1 MKLPIMSDRLCKMQ
15 HDRQTINKNDKH
27 KQQQKNK
34 QTKRIG
40 EFVYLIVGD
49 VLVVTWTRVVKE
61 QQLIFTG
68 TVRLQVHRL
77 QEDGGDI
84 LNTLY
89 GYMSSH
95 HNGSCQHHLVSIQW
109 PLALKQP
116 GSK

>member
-1 MKLPIMSDRLCKMQ
+1 MP
-15 HDRQTINKNDKH
+15 KH

-84 LNTLY
+84 LNTLSLY

-95 HNGSCQHHLVSIQW
+95 HNGSCKYHLVPIQW

-116 GSK
+116 GSKRQQTETKYILHWTVKA